1 MKKKI
6 LIGSIIAV
14 VLLLLM
20 PSIPAIQQ
28 NTIENEVYNKSIEQ
42 IEEIKTK
49 DAKEIMPLDDDI
61 KHPLLLRWVTFR
73 FDSMIFRSFLFI
85 SLSATYEGVVI
96 SSLLFNRGWSLGELA
111 DAYSDFWEDV
121 SITYGWGWFED

>member
-1 MKKKI
+1 MGKRI
-6 LIGSIIAV
+6 LLGSLLV
-14 VLLLLM
+14 LTLLLLM
-20 PSIPAIQQ
+20 PSISSVNID
-28 NTIENEVYNKSIEQ
+28 EE
-42 IEEIKTK
+42 IEENKTK
-49 DAKEIMPLDDDI
+49 DVKEIMPLDEDI

-96 SSLLFNRGWSLGELA
+96 SSLLYNRGWSLGELA